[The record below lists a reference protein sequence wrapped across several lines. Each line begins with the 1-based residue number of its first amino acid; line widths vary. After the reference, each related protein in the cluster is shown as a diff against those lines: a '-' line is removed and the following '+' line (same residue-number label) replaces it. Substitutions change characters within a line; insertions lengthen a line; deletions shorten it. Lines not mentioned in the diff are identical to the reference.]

1 MAGKRPRTQRTQ
13 CVVVDDR
20 RSSVDSFGP
29 SAAVRRRRRDSAILE
44 SILSEIILKTDMSD
58 REKLLK
64 QWRNLPV
71 NNRVTW
77 ETFKRQQR
85 PKIIRQSRPDDEIQE
100 VLKRIGRH
108 CYVAVRRQSMPNII

>member
-1 MAGKRPRTQRTQ
+1 MAHRRPRTERTQ
-13 CVVVDDR
+13 RLVVDNGR
-20 RSSVDSFGP
+20 RNIDGCDS

>member
-1 MAGKRPRTQRTQ
+1 MVVDNGRCSIDGCDSSTTDRRRPR
-13 CVVVDDR
+13 DI
-20 RSSVDSFGP
+20 P
-29 SAAVRRRRRDSAILE
+29 ILE
-44 SILSEIILKTDMSD
+44 SVLPEIVLKTNMSD